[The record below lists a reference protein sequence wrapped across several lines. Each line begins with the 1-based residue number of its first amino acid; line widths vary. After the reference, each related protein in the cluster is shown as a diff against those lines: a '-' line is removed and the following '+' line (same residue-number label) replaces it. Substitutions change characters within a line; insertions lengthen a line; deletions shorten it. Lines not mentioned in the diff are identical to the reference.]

1 MLARTLDL
9 ATLLSKKSLF
19 LFGPRAT
26 GKTHL
31 VRETLPNA
39 QVYNLLRPRDFSR
52 LLADPGI
59 LEQEIA
65 PSTKLVVIDEVQKL
79 PGLLD
84 VVHHLIETQKTHFLL
99 TGSSAR
105 KLKRGHANLLGGR
118 AWTAALFPL
127 TSNEIPEFDL
137 LRYLNRGGLPGIW
150 TSEDPGEDLQSY
162 VETYLREEIAAEA
175 LTRRLDQF
183 ARFLDV
189 MGLTNGQE
197 LAYES
202 LSRDTGIQSKTI
214 RNYVEVL
221 SDTLLGFELTAFG
234 KTTVRKSITR
244 SKFYLFDVGVANTL
258 ARQGVIHPKSVAF
271 GVAFEHFLILEV
283 RAYLSYRRL
292 SLAMTY
298 WRTTSQME
306 VDLIIGSELALEFK
320 ASARVTNHDL
330 KGLKALREEGMVKR
344 YMVVSQDA
352 EVRTTDEIS
361 IMPWRAF
368 LTLLWSDKLLAPKRA
383 T

>member
-1 MLARTLDL
+1 MFPRTLDL
-9 ATLLSKKSLF
+9 ATLLSKKSVF

-31 VRETLPNA
+31 VGATLPHA

-52 LLADPGI
+52 LLVDPGI
-59 LEQEIA
+59 LEQEVA

-79 PGLLD
+79 PALLD

-105 KLKRGHANLLGGR
+105 KLKRGQANLLGGR

-127 TSNEIPEFDL
+127 TSHEIPNFDL
-137 LRYLNRGGLPGIW
+137 VRYLNRGGLPGIW
-150 TSEDPGEDLQSY
+150 TSDEPDEDLQSY
-162 VETYLREEIAAEA
+162 VETYLREEVAAEA

-183 ARFLDV
+183 ARFLDI

-197 LAYES
+197 LSYEG

-221 SDTLLGFELTAFG
+221 SDTLLGFELKAFG
-234 KTTVRKSITR
+234 NTAVRKAISR

-258 ARQGVIHPKSVAF
+258 AHQGAIQPKSAAF
-271 GVAFEHFLILEV
+271 GVAFEHFLVLEV

-292 SLAMTY
+292 THAMSY
-298 WRTTSQME
+298 WRSTSQME
-306 VDLIIGSELALEFK
+306 VDLIVGHELALEFK
-320 ASARVTNHDL
+320 ASARITNHDL

-344 YMVVSQDA
+344 FMVVSQDA
-352 EVRTTDEIS
+352 EPRTIDGVAIV
-361 IMPWRAF
+361 PWRTF
-368 LTLLWSDKLLAPKRA
+368 LTQLWSDKLLPPKRA
-383 T
+383 Q